1 MARTAYWIIPGL
13 ASAIGSKSMTPPT
26 HDPHAN
32 PDHKVVEIG
41 SRSPETGQDHV
52 GGLLVAVREMTLK
65 ASGNLVAELLDNVD
79 DTLFDLA
86 EKAESNASQTEYF
99 DGMRETRKKRPRI
112 ERLFTERVVRG
123 FADFAAGRAVR
134 TNEAQR
140 VFSAS
145 GELSLVDDRELEE
158 SLAVSSM
165 VAKADG
171 RLSAALT
178 ALNQRLSV
186 LIGGR
191 TTNNTTNPL
200 GPNALT
206 EAFREALGELG
217 DVNIR
222 IRLIILKMFERYV
235 LKALDTLYHDV
246 NVKLV
251 QAGVLPQLQHPRV
264 IKRPASDAG
273 APRTRHAMPER
284 GDQAT
289 AAPESAYAGDDS
301 SDELHYEL
309 MQQLTTLL
317 AARRHAA
324 YPAGAGHRVVGGG
337 TGSTASLTPAE
348 LLGALTLLQGESR
361 PLPAQPAG
369 VDTTSAIDMVQ
380 RLKEELMAQIQ
391 RLSGAAHA
399 NVSGSDEDTIDLVGM
414 LFEYILQDHTI
425 PAPMQVL
432 LARLQIPYL
441 KVAILD
447 RRMFAHATHPA
458 RRLLDQLADA
468 AKGWSEESDR
478 DHRLFDKVKG
488 IVEALLEDFDD
499 DIGVFERKLTEFTQ
513 FVEQNRKRAELAES
527 RATEAARGRERLQD
541 ARRRAAQEILS
552 RINDRNLP
560 TLLRGVLTRPWANYL
575 VLIVLRQGPESAEF
589 RSAVHFVD
597 DFVATAE
604 VPRGDAARQ
613 QYKGALA
620 SIEKHLREGLATVAF
635 QEPDIERLLDE
646 LRKFWR
652 QQLGEPAPALPAA
665 EPPVDPEAVLGVTP
679 DAQPPITEAAPEI
692 EDDFDP
698 DDMSVNI
705 DAGSLQA
712 VRDLKVGGWVEFVD
726 EAGTRERAK
735 LSWIS
740 PISGKYLFVNRR
752 GLKVADRTA
761 VQLATELHDH
771 RAMILEEVPLFDRA
785 LDAIVDRLRKTQPAQ
800 PQAGA

>member
-1 MARTAYWIIPGL
+1 
-13 ASAIGSKSMTPPT
+13 MTSSPPESYG
-26 HDPHAN
+26 DAGP
-32 PDHKVVEIG
+32 KVVGIG
-41 SRSPETGQDHV
+41 SRVPDAGPDHV
-52 GGLLVAVREMTLK
+52 GGLLVAVRELTLK
-65 ASGNLVAELLDNVD
+65 ETANLVAELLDNVD

-112 ERLFTERVVRG
+112 ERLFGERVARG
-123 FADFAAGRAVR
+123 FADFAAGRPMH

-140 VFSAS
+140 AFSAS

-165 VAKADG
+165 VVKADG
-171 RLSAALT
+171 RLSAALI

-186 LIGGR
+186 LSGGR
-191 TTNNTTNPL
+191 TTINAGNPL

-206 EAFREALGELG
+206 EAFREALGELTE
-217 DVNIR
+217 VNIR
-222 IRLIILKMFERYV
+222 VRLIILKMFERYV
-235 LKALDTLYHDV
+235 LKALDELYHDV
-246 NVKLV
+246 NVRLV
-251 QAGVLPQLQHPRV
+251 QAGVLPQLQHPVFVR
-264 IKRPASDAG
+264 RPGAGGTSRAAAANQTVSQDAASG
-273 APRTRHAMPER
+273 F
-284 GDQAT
+284 
-289 AAPESAYAGDDS
+289 AAAEA
-301 SDELHYEL
+301 SDELHQEL
-309 MQQLTTLL
+309 MQQLTALL
-317 AARRHAA
+317 AARGHD
-324 YPAGAGHRVVGGG
+324 AGVAGRRYATGGIP
-337 TGSTASLTPAE
+337 TLTPAE

-361 PLPAQPAG
+361 PLPALPAAIDAG
-369 VDTTSAIDMVQ
+369 VAADMVQ
-380 RLKEELMAQIQ
+380 HLKDELMAQIQ
-391 RLSGAAHA
+391 KLSGAAHA

-414 LFEYILQDHTI
+414 LFEYVLQDRTI

-447 RRMFAHATHPA
+447 RRMFAHASHPA

-478 DHRLFDKVKG
+478 DHRLFDKVKS
-488 IVEALLEDFDD
+488 IVEALLQDFDD
-499 DIGVFERKLTEFTQ
+499 DVGVFERKLTDFTQ

-527 RATEAARGRERLQD
+527 RATEAARGRERLQN
-541 ARRRAAQEILS
+541 ARRLAAQEILS
-552 RINDRNLP
+552 RINGRNLP
-560 TLLRGVLTRPWANYL
+560 VLLRGVLTRPWANYL
-575 VLIVLRQGPESAEF
+575 VLLVLRQGPESPEF

-597 DFVATAE
+597 DFIATTE
-604 VPRGDAARQ
+604 VPRGDLAHQ
-613 QYKGALA
+613 QYRSALP
-620 SIEKHLREGLATVAF
+620 SIEKHLHEGLVTVAF
-635 QEPDIERLLDE
+635 QEPDISRLLDE

-652 QQLGEPAPALPAA
+652 QQLGEPAPAQAAEAPAA
-665 EPPVDPEAVLGVTP
+665 DPEAVLGVAQ
-679 DAQPPITEAAPEI
+679 DAQPPITDTAPDV

-705 DAGSLQA
+705 DAGFLQA
-712 VRDLKVGGWVEFVD
+712 VRDLKIGDWVEFTD

-761 VQLATELHDH
+761 VQLATELHAN

-785 LDAIVDRLRKTQPAQ
+785 LDAIVDRLRKSQLAQQPA
-800 PQAGA
+800 P

>member
-1 MARTAYWIIPGL
+1 
-13 ASAIGSKSMTPPT
+13 MTPTPS
-26 HDPHAN
+26 DPHAD
-32 PDHKVVEIG
+32 PDKKVVGIG
-41 SRSPETGQDHV
+41 SRAPETGQEHV

-65 ASGNLVAELLDNVD
+65 ETGNLVAELLDNVD

-112 ERLFTERVVRG
+112 ERMFGERVARG
-123 FADFAAGRAVR
+123 FADFAAGRPAPA
-134 TNEAQR
+134 NETQR
-140 VFSAS
+140 AFSAS

-171 RLSAALT
+171 RLSAALM

-186 LIGGR
+186 LSGGR
-191 TTNNTTNPL
+191 TTTNTTNPL
-200 GPNALT
+200 APNALT
-206 EAFREALGELG
+206 ESFREALGELA

-222 IRLIILKMFERYV
+222 VRLIILKMFERYV

-246 NVKLV
+246 NVRLV
-251 QAGVLPQLQHPRV
+251 QAGVLPQLHHPKVTR
-264 IKRPASDAG
+264 RPGAAGGGARSTRAAAAADAEG
-273 APRTRHAMPER
+273 GT
-284 GDQAT
+284 Q
-289 AAPESAYAGDDS
+289 AYATGADMVA
-301 SDELHYEL
+301 DELHQEL
-309 MQQLTTLL
+309 MQQLTSLL
-317 AARRHAA
+317 AARRHAERPDA
-324 YPAGAGHRVVGGG
+324 NGYMGGGAGG
-337 TGSTASLTPAE
+337 ASLTPAE

-361 PLPAQPAG
+361 PLPALPAAI
-369 VDTTSAIDMVQ
+369 DTTAAADMVQ
-380 RLKEELMAQIQ
+380 HLKDELMAQIQ

-432 LARLQIPYL
+432 LSRLQIPYL

-447 RRMFAHATHPA
+447 RRMFAHTSHPA
-458 RRLLDQLADA
+458 RKLLDQLADA

-478 DHRLFDKVKG
+478 DHRLFEKVKTT
-488 IVEALLEDFDD
+488 VEALLQDFDD
-499 DIGVFERKLTEFTQ
+499 DVGVFERKLTEFTQ

-527 RATEAARGRERLQD
+527 RATEAARGRERLQN
-541 ARRRAAQEILS
+541 ARRHAAQEILS
-552 RINDRNLP
+552 RINDHNLP

-575 VLIVLRQGPESAEF
+575 VLIVLRQGAESAEF
-589 RSAVHFVD
+589 RAAVHFVD
-597 DFVATAE
+597 DFIATAE
-604 VPRGDAARQ
+604 VPHGEAAHQ
-613 QYKGALA
+613 QYRSALP

-652 QQLGEPAPALPAA
+652 QQLGEPAPAVQAPEPA
-665 EPPVDPEAVLGVTP
+665 VDPEVVLGVAP
-679 DAQPPITEAAPEI
+679 DAQPAITEGAPDV
-692 EDDFDP
+692 DDFDP

-712 VRDLKVGGWVEFVD
+712 VRDLKVGDWVEFID
-726 EAGTRERAK
+726 ETGTRERAK

-761 VQLATELHDH
+761 VQLATELHDN

-800 PQAGA
+800 QPA

>member
-1 MARTAYWIIPGL
+1 
-13 ASAIGSKSMTPPT
+13 MTPTPS
-26 HDPHAN
+26 DPHAD
-32 PDHKVVEIG
+32 PDNKVVGIG
-41 SRSPETGQDHV
+41 SRAPETGQEQV

-65 ASGNLVAELLDNVD
+65 ETGNLVAELLDNVD

-112 ERLFTERVVRG
+112 ERMFGERVARG
-123 FADFAAGRAVR
+123 FADFAAGRPAR
-134 TNEAQR
+134 ANETQR
-140 VFSAS
+140 AFSAS

-165 VAKADG
+165 VAKADA
-171 RLSAALT
+171 RLSAALL

-191 TTNNTTNPL
+191 TTTSTTNPL

-206 EAFREALGELG
+206 EAFREALGELA

-222 IRLIILKMFERYV
+222 VRLIILKMFERYV

-246 NVKLV
+246 NVRLV
-251 QAGVLPQLQHPRV
+251 QAGVLPQLHHPKVVR
-264 IKRPASDAG
+264 RPGAASGAAG
-273 APRTRHAMPER
+273 ATRV
-284 GDQAT
+284 T
-289 AAPESAYAGDDS
+289 AAAADADGGTQGYATGADMVA
-301 SDELHYEL
+301 DELHQEL
-309 MQQLTTLL
+309 MQQLTSLL
-317 AARRHAA
+317 AARRHAERPDSGA
-324 YPAGAGHRVVGGG
+324 YRAGG
-337 TGSTASLTPAE
+337 TGAASLTPAE

-361 PLPAQPAG
+361 PLPALPAA
-369 VDTTSAIDMVQ
+369 VDTRSAVDMVQ
-380 RLKEELMAQIQ
+380 HLKDELMAQIQ
-391 RLSGAAHA
+391 RLSGAGHA

-447 RRMFAHATHPA
+447 RRMFAHASHPA
-458 RRLLDQLADA
+458 RRLLDQLADT

-478 DHRLFDKVKG
+478 DHRLFEKVKG
-488 IVEALLEDFDD
+488 TVEALLQDFGDD
-499 DIGVFERKLTEFTQ
+499 VGVFERKLTEFTQ

-527 RATEAARGRERLQD
+527 RATEAARGRERLQN
-541 ARRRAAQEILS
+541 ARRHAAQEILS
-552 RINDRNLP
+552 RINDHNLP

-575 VLIVLRQGPESAEF
+575 VLIVLRQGAESAEF

-597 DFVATAE
+597 DFIATAE
-604 VPRGDAARQ
+604 VPHGESAHQ
-613 QYKGALA
+613 QYKNALP

-652 QQLGEPAPALPAA
+652 QQLGEPAPAVHAP
-665 EPPVDPEAVLGVTP
+665 EPVVDPEAVLGVSQ
-679 DAQPPITEAAPEI
+679 DAQPAITDGAPDVD
-692 EDDFDP
+692 DDFDP

-712 VRDLKVGGWVEFVD
+712 VRDLKVGGWVEFID
-726 EAGTRERAK
+726 DAGTRERAK

-761 VQLATELHDH
+761 VQLATELHDN
-771 RAMILEEVPLFDRA
+771 RAMVLEEVPLFDRA

-800 PQAGA
+800 QPTA

>member
-1 MARTAYWIIPGL
+1 MNRFSP
-13 ASAIGSKSMTPPT
+13 MTPVPL
-26 HDPHAN
+26 DPHAN
-32 PDHKVVEIG
+32 ADPKVVDIG
-41 SRSPETGQDHV
+41 AHASADNDHV

-65 ASGNLVAELLDNVD
+65 ETANLVAALLDNVD

-112 ERLFTERVVRG
+112 ERLFGERVARG
-123 FADFAAGRAVR
+123 FADFAVGRQPR
-134 TNEAQR
+134 PNEAQR
-140 VFSAS
+140 AFSAS

-171 RLSAALT
+171 RLSGALM

-186 LIGGR
+186 LSGGR
-191 TTNNTTNPL
+191 TSTNAGNPL
-200 GPNALT
+200 GPNALA
-206 EAFREALGELG
+206 EAFREALGELT

-222 IRLIILKMFERYV
+222 VRLIILKMFERYV
-235 LKALDTLYHDV
+235 LKVLDKLYHDV
-246 NVKLV
+246 NVRLV
-251 QAGVLPQLQHPRV
+251 QAGVLPQLQHPGVVR
-264 IKRPASDAG
+264 RPGSAG
-273 APRTRHAMPER
+273 ATVR
-284 GDQAT
+284 
-289 AAPESAYAGDDS
+289 AAEAVAAAAGGPLDNAGGFVAADA
-301 SDELHYEL
+301 SDELHQEL
-309 MQQLTTLL
+309 MQQLTALL
-317 AARRHAA
+317 ATRGNSTYSTGRRYAT
-324 YPAGAGHRVVGGG
+324 GGIP
-337 TGSTASLTPAE
+337 TLTPAE

-361 PLPAQPAG
+361 PLPAVPTAI
-369 VDTTSAIDMVQ
+369 DTTSAVDMVQ
-380 RLKEELMAQIQ
+380 HLKDELMAQIQ

-414 LFEYILQDHTI
+414 LFEYVLQDHTI

-432 LARLQIPYL
+432 LARMQIPYL

-447 RRMFAHATHPA
+447 RRMFAHASHPA
-458 RRLLDQLADA
+458 RKLLDQLADA
-468 AKGWSEESDR
+468 AKSWSEESDR
-478 DHRLFDKVKG
+478 DHRLFDKVKAT
-488 IVEALLEDFDD
+488 VESLLQDFDD
-499 DIGVFERKLTEFTQ
+499 DVGVFERRLADFTQ

-527 RATEAARGRERLQD
+527 RATEAARGRERLQN

-560 TLLRGVLTRPWANYL
+560 ALLRGVLTRPWANYL
-575 VLIVLRQGPESAEF
+575 VLLVLRQGADSADF
-589 RSAVHFVD
+589 RAAVHFVD
-597 DFVATAE
+597 DFIATAD
-604 VPRGDAARQ
+604 VPH
-613 QYKGALA
+613 GAPAHQSYREALP
-620 SIEKHLREGLATVAF
+620 SLEKHLREGLVTVAF
-635 QEPDIERLLDE
+635 QEPDIVRLLDE

-652 QQLGEPAPALPAA
+652 QQLGEPTPAPAPAL
-665 EPPVDPEAVLGVTP
+665 DTDAVLGVTP
-679 DAQPPITEAAPEI
+679 DAQPPITETAPEV

-705 DAGSLQA
+705 DAGCLQA
-712 VRDLKVGGWVEFVD
+712 VRELKVGDWVEFSD
-726 EAGTRERAK
+726 DAGTRERAK

-761 VQLATELHDH
+761 VQLATELHDN

-800 PQAGA
+800 QPA

>member
-1 MARTAYWIIPGL
+1 MMP
-13 ASAIGSKSMTPPT
+13 
-26 HDPHAN
+26 DPHTD
-32 PDHKVVEIG
+32 PDQKVVDIG
-41 SRSPETGQDHV
+41 SRVPEATHEHV

-65 ASGNLVAELLDNVD
+65 ETGNLVAELLDNVD

-112 ERLFTERVVRG
+112 ERMFGERIARG
-123 FADFAAGRAVR
+123 FADFAAGRPVR
-134 TNEAQR
+134 TTEAQR
-140 VFSAS
+140 AFSAS

-171 RLSAALT
+171 RLSAALM

-186 LIGGR
+186 LSGGR
-191 TTNNTTNPL
+191 TTINATNPL

-206 EAFREALGELG
+206 EAFREALGELA

-222 IRLIILKMFERYV
+222 VRLIILKMFERYV
-235 LKALDTLYHDV
+235 LKALDTLYHDA

-251 QAGVLPQLQHPRV
+251 QAGVLPQLHHPTVAR
-264 IKRPASDAG
+264 RPGTTSAG
-273 APRTRHAMPER
+273 PAQAPRTGAGTP
-284 GDQAT
+284 D
-289 AAPESAYAGDDS
+289 AAGAQGYAGTDMVA
-301 SDELHYEL
+301 DELHQEL
-309 MQQLTTLL
+309 MQQLTSLL
-317 AARRHAA
+317 AARRHAERPDGVG
-324 YPAGAGHRVVGGG
+324 YMGGG
-337 TGSTASLTPAE
+337 ASLTPAE

-361 PLPAQPAG
+361 PLPAMPAA
-369 VDTTSAIDMVQ
+369 VDTTSAAEMVQ
-380 RLKEELMAQIQ
+380 HLKDELMAQIR

-425 PAPMQVL
+425 PAPMRVL

-447 RRMFAHATHPA
+447 RRMFAHASHPA
-458 RRLLDQLADA
+458 RKLLDQLADA

-478 DHRLFDKVKG
+478 DHRLFDKVKAT
-488 IVEALLEDFDD
+488 VEALLQDFDD
-499 DIGVFERKLTEFTQ
+499 DVGVFERKFTEFTQ

-527 RATEAARGRERLQD
+527 RATEAARGRERLQG
-541 ARRRAAQEILS
+541 ARRHAAQEILA

-575 VLIVLRQGPESAEF
+575 VLIVLRQGADSTEF
-589 RSAVHFVD
+589 HSAVRFVD
-597 DFVATAE
+597 DFVATAA
-604 VPRGDAARQ
+604 VPHGETARQ
-613 QYKGALA
+613 QYRNALP

-652 QQLGEPAPALPAA
+652 QQLGEPAPVAPAA
-665 EPPVDPEAVLGVTP
+665 EPAIDPEAVLGVAQ
-679 DAQPPITEAAPEI
+679 DAQPAITDAAPEI
-692 EDDFDP
+692 EDDFGTDG
-698 DDMSVNI
+698 MSVDI
-705 DAGSLQA
+705 DAASLQA
-712 VRDLKVGGWVEFVD
+712 VRDLKVGDWVEFID
-726 EAGTRERAK
+726 DTGARERAK

-761 VQLATELHDH
+761 VQLATELQDN
-771 RAMILEEVPLFDRA
+771 RAIVLEEVPLFDRA
-785 LDAIVDRLRKTQPAQ
+785 LDAIVDRLRNTQPARQ
-800 PQAGA
+800 PGA